1 MANLS
6 DAFGTFTINNYKAL
20 TKEDIQ
26 KLLVMIDEMLDT
38 NAQYN
43 TSLKVNIDNL
53 EEKGSC
59 FNQEI
64 LEDFMKSRCTT
75 SFDGTGRWVYSNN
88 IENMFEWILYGIEEK
103 NDDNFRRLINK
114 LIQKE
119 VSFTFDYNDYEPG
132 CNPETV
138 FSEIY
143 VVRPAIDPKTN
154 KVKTEIIE
162 LVNESLKATGDTMM
176 ELNYIEGYKTLEE
189 MKLEKDDHFLN
200 DEQFNEWIEDNEEFF
215 EDGAYVY
222 DPDSGYFLPAS

>member
-6 DAFGTFTINNYKAL
+6 DAFGTFTINNYEAL

-26 KLLVMIDEMLDT
+26 NFLVMIDEMLDT
-38 NAQYN
+38 DVEYN

-53 EEKGSC
+53 EQEGSY

-64 LEDFMKSRCTT
+64 LEDFIKSSCTT
-75 SFDGTGRWVYSNN
+75 SFYGTGRWVYSNN
-88 IENMFEWILYGIEEK
+88 VEHMFEWILHGIEEK
-103 NDDNFRRLINK
+103 DDDNFRRLINK
-114 LIQKE
+114 LIQKD

-132 CNPETV
+132 GNPETV

-143 VVRPAIDPKTN
+143 VVRPAIDPKAN
-154 KVKTEIIE
+154 QVKTEIIE

-189 MKLEKDDHFLN
+189 MKLEKDDYFLN
-200 DEQFNEWIEDNEEFF
+200 DEQFNEWIEDNQEFF
-215 EDGAYVY
+215 EEGAYVY